1 MSLRIAHGGNR
12 LVVPEINQCV
22 FLRLS
27 VLFFRSVCCSVCCF
41 TSSVGIFIFP
51 VGILIFAGAI
61 LIFAGAIFKEEP

>member
-27 VLFFRSVCCSVCCF
+27 VLFFQAVCCF
-41 TSSVGIFIFP
+41 VCCF
-51 VGILIFAGAI
+51 IFAGAI

>member
-1 MSLRIAHGGNR
+1 MGEKGEG
-12 LVVPEINQCV
+12 VPEINQCV

-27 VLFFRSVCCSVCCF
+27 VLFFGPMCWSVCCF
-41 TSSVGIFIFP
+41 TSA